1 MIQIIPKPTADL
13 LESYQRHCVKNNLTL
28 VGYFSVLA
36 IIVFGLHLIHHLRLG
51 MEVFSASMILYTLLY
66 SFNIIYAVINL
77 LILPKMRDVA
87 ALQWLTVVVEMAY
100 PFFMALVFT
109 LLGVIGVTQEGGPVP
124 FVIGMFVISV
134 MLQGHYLALLVL
146 LASCWTLFS
155 LGVFYNVP
163 LQQATSPIMI
173 CFTVILASA
182 VIARLTEK
190 SRIEL
195 FLIIEELREKNQLLV
210 EMSNIDALT
219 GIYNRKHFLQ
229 LLESEIPRAR
239 RYKRS
244 MGLLLIN
251 VDDFTQINET
261 LSHDVG
267 DQVLVDVAKLIKSHQ
282 REIDVVC
289 RYNNGELSVLLVE
302 TNTAQSV
309 EVAQRIRT
317 LIESHDFSYV
327 GKSVT
332 VSIGHTQY
340 RQQPANE
347 FIENADKILLES
359 KGLGKNRVTSDS
371 V

>member
-1 MIQIIPKPTADL
+1 
-13 LESYQRHCVKNNLTL
+13 
-28 VGYFSVLA
+28 
-36 IIVFGLHLIHHLRLG
+36 
-51 MEVFSASMILYTLLY
+51 
-66 SFNIIYAVINL
+66 
-77 LILPKMRDVA
+77 
-87 ALQWLTVVVEMAY
+87 
-100 PFFMALVFT
+100 
-109 LLGVIGVTQEGGPVP
+109 
-124 FVIGMFVISV
+124 
-134 MLQGHYLALLVL
+134 
-146 LASCWTLFS
+146 
-155 LGVFYNVP
+155 
-163 LQQATSPIMI
+163 
-173 CFTVILASA
+173 
-182 VIARLTEK
+182 
-190 SRIEL
+190 
-195 FLIIEELREKNQLLV
+195 
-210 EMSNIDALT
+210 MSNIDTLT

-347 FIENADKILLES
+347 FIESADKILLES